1 MLNVEWRA
9 SIQHSTLN
17 IQHFWSSRR
26 LRLVA
31 IAHPVH
37 GVDAVELRVDRLELL
52 TDALDV
58 AVDGALA
65 DVVVVRVTLVREL
78 AARLDVAGVADQ
90 RLQHEELGD
99 GEIDEGALPADD
111 EALHVEL
118 QRADALHFVGF
129 ARRLGAAGGAAEE
142 HADARDQLAHGE
154 RLAKVVVAAE
164 LQAEDAVELFVA
176 RGEKED
182 GNGFRRRAD
191 FAAELEAVHPR

>member
-52 TDALDV
+52 TDPLDV

-65 DVVVVRVTLVREL
+65 DVVVVRVALAREL
-78 AARLDVAGVADQ
+78 AARLDVPGVANQ
-90 RLQHEELGD
+90 RLQHEEFGD
-99 GEIDEGALPADD
+99 GEVDRCPFPADH
-111 EALHVEL
+111 EAGRVEL
-118 QRADALHFVGF
+118 ERADALGLLAV
-129 ARRLGAAGGAAEE
+129 AGNFRAP
-142 HADARDQLAHGE
+142 
-154 RLAKVVVAAE
+154 
-164 LQAEDAVELFVA
+164 
-176 RGEKED
+176 RG
-182 GNGFRRRAD
+182 
-191 FAAELEAVHPR
+191 